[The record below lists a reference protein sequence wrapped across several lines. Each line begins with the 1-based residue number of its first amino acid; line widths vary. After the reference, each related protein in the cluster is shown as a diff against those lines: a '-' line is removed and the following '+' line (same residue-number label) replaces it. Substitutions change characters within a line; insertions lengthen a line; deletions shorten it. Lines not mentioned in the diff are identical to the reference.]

1 MNKVELE
8 NFAKRARQRLVDSI
22 KGYGNV
28 EIPVYDYNGEIWYY
42 AVNITDEK
50 VDVVLP
56 ADLDI
61 YRSGFY
67 SEGDF
72 VVTSY
77 YFDELSF
84 NELYDIAFGVAL
96 LEEE

>member
-1 MNKVELE
+1 MNKVELK
-8 NFAKRARQRLVDSI
+8 NFAENARKRLISSI
-22 KGYGNV
+22 QGVGKV

-42 AVNITDEK
+42 AVNITEEK

-56 ADLDI
+56 PDLEI
-61 YRSGFY
+61 YQSGIY
-67 SEGDF
+67 SEEDF

-77 YFDELSF
+77 DFEELSF
-84 NELYDIAFGVAL
+84 NELYDVAFGVAL

>member
-8 NFAKRARQRLVDSI
+8 SFVKRARQRLIDSI

-50 VDVVLP
+50 VSIVLP
-56 ADLDI
+56 PDLEI

-67 SEGDF
+67 SKEDF

-77 YFDELSF
+77 DLDELSF